1 MRELN
6 IDMYGSNKTTYF
18 FCCLTLLAL
27 AGCAKQGPK
36 GGPRQETVPLSG
48 TVSVDGKPEKG
59 IAVSCHPQEEGSG
72 KRVLSGSTDETGKVI
87 VSTYTA
93 GDGVPPG
100 NYNLTFKWLKKGK
113 GLGKAKDIFKG
124 RYADPKKSKFKIDAK
139 QGEPTEFDE
148 IKLTTN

>member
-1 MRELN
+1 M
-6 IDMYGSNKTTYF
+6 STSTKTTSL
-18 FCCLTLLAL
+18 FCFLAALVL
-27 AGCAKQGPK
+27 AGCAKQEPK

-59 IAVSCHPQEEGSG
+59 ITVYCHPQEEGSVN
-72 KRVLSGSTDETGKVI
+72 RVLSGSTDETGKVI
-87 VSTYTA
+87 ISTYIS

-124 RYADPKKSKFKIDAK
+124 RYASPEKSKFKINAIK
-139 QGEPTEFDE
+139 GEPAEFDE
-148 IKLTTN
+148 IKLTTK